1 MIAKIIQIKYSEHIM
16 DGKERVW
23 IKKSGRAL
31 YKTKDR
37 GTATGSITRKAA
49 ALAVWIRGRSGLGSL
64 RPSAFDERTILTLI
78 RAHL

>member
-49 ALAVWIRGRSGLGSL
+49 ALAV
-64 RPSAFDERTILTLI
+64 
-78 RAHL
+78 